1 MVYALATFSRQERPD
16 GHFADVTFV
25 IAALAADCCI
35 EVCLFDLHLVLL
47 QATLCSKKSCLQ
59 ALVAQLASD
68 SEELHQVVSSILRN
82 LSWRADISSKR
93 VLRDIGCV
101 SALMTC
107 ALQATKVTENK
118 PTHTEEK
125 QEQ

>member
-1 MVYALATFSRQERPD
+1 M
-16 GHFADVTFV
+16 
-25 IAALAADCCI
+25 
-35 EVCLFDLHLVLL
+35 FDL

-59 ALVAQLASD
+59 ALVAQLTTD

-82 LSWRADISSKR
+82 LSWRADINSKR

-118 PTHTEEK
+118 PTHRFLLGLGFIF
-125 QEQ
+125 

>member
-1 MVYALATFSRQERPD
+1 MLQ
-16 GHFADVTFV
+16 
-25 IAALAADCCI
+25 LAAI
-35 EVCLFDLHLVLL
+35 PELFSAP
-47 QATLCSKKSCLQ
+47 QATLCSRRSCLQ

-107 ALQATKVTENK
+107 ALQATKVTTNK
-118 PTHTEEK
+118 PHPTPRS
-125 QEQ
+125 QGRRQRNRS

>member
-1 MVYALATFSRQERPD
+1 MF
-16 GHFADVTFV
+16 
-25 IAALAADCCI
+25 
-35 EVCLFDLHLVLL
+35 LL
-47 QATLCSKKSCLQ
+47 CSFKATLCSKRSCLQ

-82 LSWRADISSKR
+82 LSWRADINSKR

-107 ALQATKVTENK
+107 ALQATKVPFSNAVSSMLGADGKEDHLK
-118 PTHTEEK
+118 IKFSP
-125 QEQ
+125 

>member
-1 MVYALATFSRQERPD
+1 M
-16 GHFADVTFV
+16 
-25 IAALAADCCI
+25 
-35 EVCLFDLHLVLL
+35 
-47 QATLCSKKSCLQ
+47 CSKRSCLQ

-107 ALQATKVTENK
+107 ALQATKVPFHLVGTPNSAQDSAVNTK
-118 PTHTEEK
+118 NYLILQKTCG
-125 QEQ
+125 

>member
-1 MVYALATFSRQERPD
+1 MSAHP
-16 GHFADVTFV
+16 
-25 IAALAADCCI
+25 
-35 EVCLFDLHLVLL
+35 
-47 QATLCSKKSCLQ
+47 QATLCSRRSCLQ

-107 ALQATKVTENK
+107 ALQATKVTTNK
-118 PTHTEEK
+118 CTPRGQVEVG
-125 QEQ
+125 QWNQR

>member
-1 MVYALATFSRQERPD
+1 MSAP
-16 GHFADVTFV
+16 
-25 IAALAADCCI
+25 
-35 EVCLFDLHLVLL
+35 
-47 QATLCSKKSCLQ
+47 QATLCSRRSCLQ
-59 ALVAQLASD
+59 ALVAQLAFD

-107 ALQATKVTENK
+107 ALQATKVTPNK
-118 PTHTEEK
+118 HTLGG
-125 QEQ
+125 

>member
-1 MVYALATFSRQERPD
+1 MLSS
-16 GHFADVTFV
+16 
-25 IAALAADCCI
+25 I
-35 EVCLFDLHLVLL
+35 
-47 QATLCSKKSCLQ
+47 QATLCSKRSCLQ

-82 LSWRADISSKR
+82 LSWRADITSKR

-107 ALQATKVTENK
+107 ALQATKVPLHASVCTLWSKLEA
-118 PTHTEEK
+118 EK
-125 QEQ
+125 MI

>member
-1 MVYALATFSRQERPD
+1 MS
-16 GHFADVTFV
+16 VTKF
-25 IAALAADCCI
+25 
-35 EVCLFDLHLVLL
+35 CLSDLHLVFL

-82 LSWRADISSKR
+82 LSWRADISSKK

-107 ALQATKVTENK
+107 ALQATKVTRSDP
-118 PTHTEEK
+118 PTGDK
-125 QEQ
+125 Q

>member
-1 MVYALATFSRQERPD
+1 M
-16 GHFADVTFV
+16 
-25 IAALAADCCI
+25 
-35 EVCLFDLHLVLL
+35 
-47 QATLCSKKSCLQ
+47 
-59 ALVAQLASD
+59 AQLAFD

-107 ALQATKVTENK
+107 ALQATKVTTDK
-118 PTHTEEK
+118 AHPTPIS
-125 QEQ
+125 QGRRQSNRS

>member
-1 MVYALATFSRQERPD
+1 M
-16 GHFADVTFV
+16 
-25 IAALAADCCI
+25 
-35 EVCLFDLHLVLL
+35 
-47 QATLCSKKSCLQ
+47 
-59 ALVAQLASD
+59 AQLASD

-107 ALQATKVTENK
+107 ALQATKVTTNK
-118 PTHTEEK
+118 RTLRSQGCGQRNPS
-125 QEQ
+125 